1 MKNSGF
7 EITEAVMGTR
17 KYKIELIF
25 FIILLVIFCACK
37 TKSNITESIFLE
49 NNNLIIKL
57 NNKIPKRRIGKVDDL
72 HLNGCVNM
80 ELKVQQSDET
90 VTIISD
96 ITNIMDCFYDN
107 EECLFKISWPGGRLL
122 ITTLYK
128 EGRFIISKE
137 NYING
142 V

>member
-1 MKNSGF
+1 
-7 EITEAVMGTR
+7 MGTR
-17 KYKIELIF
+17 KYKIELISL
-25 FIILLVIFCACK
+25 IILLGIFCACK
-37 TKSNITESIFLE
+37 TKSNITESIILE
-49 NNNLIIKL
+49 NNYLTIKL
-57 NNKIPKRRIGKVDDL
+57 NNTIPKRIIGEVNDL

-80 ELKVQQSDET
+80 EIKVQHSDEI

-96 ITNIMDCFYDN
+96 VTNIMDCFYDN

-128 EGRFIISKE
+128 EGQFFISKE
-137 NYING
+137 NYINR